1 MKKSFLLFT
10 LAAITLGLAG
20 CDKDNSTSVSNSTSG
35 PSSVSNSTSNSSSG
49 TSNSASGSNTSNSN
63 SGSTVDTDGEMQF
76 SQVLSLLTKLHTY
89 EVYNASS
96 ATIVNRITKN
106 TTVTTS
112 TEKKEVY
119 DSTVPSSASTG
130 TVVRTID
137 GKEDKND
144 TFVKRNAV
152 INEKYEVNGE
162 VNTYPM
168 FAQIVDYENENMGGN
183 DYKDSAKKNFIFE
196 SDEEATAEGLSKGQ
210 YVTATDL
217 LESTSTSVA
226 YDLASYISSYLI
238 TNVYVQ
244 QTGIDTFSYSKG
256 SNGNISYIC
265 IVNYSVSDDED
276 FNDTQYH
283 TINIQFVTDAEQT
296 KLISTAV
303 NYDFADM
310 REGEEDDAYFN
321 EVHWDATP
329 EYGTRKDV
337 PSDAIDVT
345 NYFLQEITDVE
356 LYTREN
362 NNAAVD
368 PNNIIYSNNYNYLFA
383 RAKSYKPEKSVDISI
398 TSAGSTN
405 SSVINFT
412 DDGYFE
418 IVGPGTTTLSF
429 VYFGKDDDNIYREKT
444 FYKDVTVVAPNPDKI
459 RFTAIKPTIAD
470 NTLTVGQT
478 YTFSVYVTPIK
489 ATQDIVIDSNS
500 NPNALSV
507 NIDKD
512 NNVTITALASGQ
524 STITF
529 KVNGYESVTASM
541 TFTVASADIDI
552 ATTITQKTYLCDL
565 SNYGYT
571 FSLKFN
577 ADGTGERIQHI
588 NESGKEY
595 TDTFTYTI
603 SGNNIT
609 FGSWSNG
616 APKQFETGIITQD
629 GDKITCSSESESKD
643 YQFIANN

>member
-20 CDKDNSTSVSNSTSG
+20 CDKDNSTSVPNSNSG

-49 TSNSASGSNTSNSN
+49 TSNSTSGSNSS
-63 SGSTVDTDGEMQF
+63 STVDTDDEGKMQF

-119 DSTVPSSASTG
+119 NSTVPSSASTG

-196 SDEEATAEGLSKGQ
+196 SDDEATAAGLSKGQ

-238 TNVYVQ
+238 TNVYVS
-244 QTGIDTFSYSKG
+244 QTGIDTFSYSKD
-256 SNGNISYIC
+256 SNGNVSYIC
-265 IVNYSVSDDED
+265 IVNYSVTNDED

-283 TINIQFVTDAEQT
+283 TINIQFVTDAKQT
-296 KLISTAV
+296 KLISTSV

-310 REGEEDDAYFN
+310 REGEEEDAYFN

-337 PSDAIDVT
+337 PSDAIDVS
-345 NYFLQEITDVE
+345 NYFLQEITDIE

-368 PNNIIYSNNYNYLFA
+368 PNNIIYSNDYTYLFA
-383 RAKSYKPEKSVDISI
+383 NAKSYKPAKAVEISI
-398 TSAGSTN
+398 TGAGSTN
-405 SSVINFT
+405 SDVINFT

-418 IVGPGTTTLSF
+418 IVGPGTTSLSF
-429 VYFGKDDDNIYREKT
+429 VYFGKDSDGVYREKT
-444 FYKDVTVVAPNPDKI
+444 FNKTVTVVAPNPDKI
-459 RFTAIKPTIAD
+459 RVTVIKPEIAD
-470 NTLTVGQT
+470 NTLQIGQT

-500 NPNALSV
+500 NPNVLSAS
-507 NIDKD
+507 IDKD
-512 NNVTITALASGQ
+512 NNVTITALTSGQ

-541 TFTVASADIDI
+541 TFIVASADIDL
-552 ATTITQKTYLCDL
+552 ATIITQKTYLCDL
-565 SNYGYT
+565 SSYGYT

-577 ADGTGERIQHI
+577 TDGTGERIQHI
-588 NESGKEY
+588 NNSGKDY

-603 SGNNIT
+603 SNNKIT
-609 FGSWSNG
+609 FSSWSNG

-629 GDKITCSSESESKD
+629 GDKITCSSASETKD
-643 YQFIANN
+643 YVFISNN

>member
-20 CDKDNSTSVSNSTSG
+20 CDKDNSTSVPNSNSG

-49 TSNSASGSNTSNSN
+49 TSNSTSGSNSS
-63 SGSTVDTDGEMQF
+63 STVDTDDEGEMQF

-119 DSTVPSSASTG
+119 NSTVPSSASTG

-196 SDEEATAEGLSKGQ
+196 SDDEATAAGLSKGQ

-238 TNVYVQ
+238 TNVYVP
-244 QTGIDTFSYSKG
+244 QTGIDTFSYSKD
-256 SNGNISYIC
+256 SNGNVSYIC
-265 IVNYSVSDDED
+265 IVNYSVTNDED

-310 REGEEDDAYFN
+310 REGEEEDAYFN

-337 PSDAIDVT
+337 PSDAIDVS
-345 NYFLQEITDVE
+345 NYFLQEITDIE

-368 PNNIIYSNNYNYLFA
+368 PNNIIYSNDYTYLFA
-383 RAKSYKPEKSVDISI
+383 NAKSYKPAKAVDISI
-398 TSAGSTN
+398 TGAGSTN
-405 SSVINFT
+405 SDVINFT

-418 IVGPGTTTLSF
+418 IVGPGTTSLSF
-429 VYFGKDDDNIYREKT
+429 VYFGKDSDGVYREKT
-444 FYKDVTVVAPNPDKI
+444 FNKTVTVVAPNPDKI
-459 RFTAIKPTIAD
+459 RVTVIKPEIAD
-470 NTLTVGQT
+470 NTLQIGQT

-500 NPNALSV
+500 NPNVLSAS
-507 NIDKD
+507 IDKD
-512 NNVTITALASGQ
+512 NNVTITALTSGQ

-541 TFTVASADIDI
+541 TFIVASADIDL
-552 ATTITQKTYLCDL
+552 ATIITQKTYLCDL
-565 SNYGYT
+565 SSYGYT

-577 ADGTGERIQHI
+577 TDGTGERIQHI
-588 NESGKEY
+588 NNSGKDY

-603 SGNNIT
+603 SNNKIT
-609 FGSWSNG
+609 FSSWSNG

-629 GDKITCSSESESKD
+629 GDKITCSSASETKD
-643 YQFIANN
+643 YVFISNN

>member
-1 MKKSFLLFT
+1 MKKSFLLFA
-10 LAAITLGLAG
+10 LAAITTLGLTG
-20 CDKDNSTSVSNSTSG
+20 CGKNNSTSG
-35 PSSVSNSTSNSSSG
+35 
-49 TSNSASGSNTSNSN
+49 SNTNNSN
-63 SGSTVDTDGEMQF
+63 SGSIVDADGEMQF

-106 TTVTTS
+106 TTITTS

-119 DSTVPSSASTG
+119 NSTIPTSASSG
-130 TVVRTID
+130 IVVRTID
-137 GKEDKND
+137 DKEDKRD

-152 INEKYEVNGE
+152 VNEQYEVEVNGI
-162 VNTYPM
+162 NTIQTYPM

-183 DYKDSAKKNFIFE
+183 DYVDSAKKYFVVE
-196 SDEEATAEGLSKGQ
+196 SDEDAASGGLAEGQ
-210 YVTATDL
+210 YVTTTDL
-217 LESTSTSVA
+217 LESASTSVA
-226 YDLASYISSYLI
+226 YDLANYISSYLI

-244 QTGIDTFSYSKG
+244 QTGIDTFSYSKN
-256 SNGNISYIC
+256 SNGNVSYIC
-265 IVNYSVSDDED
+265 IVNYSVTDDED

-310 REGEEDDAYFN
+310 RDGEEEDAYFN

-337 PSDAIDVT
+337 PSDAIDVE

-356 LYTREN
+356 VYTREN

-368 PNNIIYSNNYNYLFA
+368 PNNIIYSNDYTYLFA
-383 RAKSYKPEKSVDISI
+383 RAKSYKPAKAVEISI
-398 TSAGSTN
+398 TGAGSTN
-405 SSVINFT
+405 SDVINFT

-418 IVGPGTTTLSF
+418 IVGPGTTSLSF
-429 VYFGKDDDNIYREKT
+429 VYFGKDSDGVYREKT
-444 FYKDVTVVAPNPDKI
+444 FNKTVTVVAPNPDKI
-459 RFTAIKPTIAD
+459 RFTVIKPEIAD
-470 NTLTVGQT
+470 NTLQIGQT

-500 NPNALSV
+500 NPNVLSAS
-507 NIDKD
+507 IDKD

-541 TFTVASADIDI
+541 TFTVASADIDL
-552 ATTITQKTYLCDL
+552 ATLITQKTYLCDL

-571 FSLKFN
+571 FSLKFKG
-577 ADGTGERIQHI
+577 DGTGERIQHI
-588 NESGKEY
+588 NDSGKDY

-603 SGNNIT
+603 SNNKIT
-609 FGSWSNG
+609 FSSWSDG
-616 APKQFETGIITQD
+616 APKQFEIGLITQD
-629 GDKITCSSESESKD
+629 GDKITCSSESETKD
-643 YQFIANN
+643 YIFISNDNK

>member
-1 MKKSFLLFT
+1 MKKSYLLFT

-20 CDKDNSTSVSNSTSG
+20 CDKDNSTSVSNSTSR

-49 TSNSASGSNTSNSN
+49 TSNSTSGSNSS
-63 SGSTVDTDGEMQF
+63 STVDTDDEGKMQF

-96 ATIVNRITKN
+96 ATIMNRITKN

-119 DSTVPSSASTG
+119 NSTVPSSVSTG

-196 SDEEATAEGLSKGQ
+196 SDDEATAAGLSKGQ

-238 TNVYVQ
+238 TNVYVP
-244 QTGIDTFSYSKG
+244 QTGIDTFSYSKD
-256 SNGNISYIC
+256 SNGNVSYIC
-265 IVNYSVSDDED
+265 IVNYSVTNDED

-283 TINIQFVTDAEQT
+283 NINIQFVTDAKQT

-310 REGEEDDAYFN
+310 REGEEEDAYFN

-337 PSDAIDVT
+337 PSDAIDVS

-362 NNAAVD
+362 NDAAID
-368 PNNIIYSNNYNYLFA
+368 PSNIIYSSSYNYLFA

-398 TSAGSTN
+398 TGAGSTN
-405 SSVINFT
+405 SNVINFT

-429 VYFGKDDDNIYREKT
+429 VYFGKDDDNVYREKT

-459 RFTAIKPTIAD
+459 RSTATIAD

-500 NPNALSV
+500 NPNVLSV

-541 TFTVASADIDI
+541 TFIVASADIDL
-552 ATTITQKTYLCDL
+552 ATIITQKTYLCDL
-565 SNYGYT
+565 SSYGYT

-588 NESGKEY
+588 NASGKEY

-603 SGNNIT
+603 SGNKIA
-609 FGSWSNG
+609 FASWSNG

-629 GDKITCSSESESKD
+629 GDKITCSSESETKD
-643 YQFIANN
+643 YIFISNDNK

>member
-20 CDKDNSTSVSNSTSG
+20 CDKDNSTSVPNSNSG

-49 TSNSASGSNTSNSN
+49 TSNSTSGSNSS
-63 SGSTVDTDGEMQF
+63 STVDTDDEGEMQF

-119 DSTVPSSASTG
+119 NSTVPSSASTG

-196 SDEEATAEGLSKGQ
+196 SDDEATAAGLSKGQ

-238 TNVYVQ
+238 TNVYVP
-244 QTGIDTFSYSKG
+244 QTGIDTFSYSKD
-256 SNGNISYIC
+256 SNGNVSYIC
-265 IVNYSVSDDED
+265 IVNYSVTNDED
-276 FNDTQYH
+276 FNSTQYH

-310 REGEEDDAYFN
+310 REGEEEDAYFN

-337 PSDAIDVT
+337 PSDAIDVS
-345 NYFLQEITDVE
+345 NYFLQEITDIE

-368 PNNIIYSNNYNYLFA
+368 PNNIIYSNDYTYLFA
-383 RAKSYKPEKSVDISI
+383 NAKSYKPAKAVEISI
-398 TSAGSTN
+398 TGAGSTN
-405 SSVINFT
+405 SDVINFT

-418 IVGPGTTTLSF
+418 IVGPGTTSLSF
-429 VYFGKDDDNIYREKT
+429 VYFGKDSDGVYREKT
-444 FYKDVTVVAPNPDKI
+444 FNKTVTVVAPNPDKI
-459 RFTAIKPTIAD
+459 RVTVIKPEIAD
-470 NTLTVGQT
+470 NTLQIGQT

-500 NPNALSV
+500 NPNVLSAS
-507 NIDKD
+507 IDKD
-512 NNVTITALASGQ
+512 NNVTITALTSGQ

-541 TFTVASADIDI
+541 TFIVASADIDL
-552 ATTITQKTYLCDL
+552 ATIITQKTYLCDL
-565 SNYGYT
+565 SSYGYT

-577 ADGTGERIQHI
+577 TDGTGERIQHI
-588 NESGKEY
+588 NNSGKDY

-603 SGNNIT
+603 SNNKIT
-609 FGSWSNG
+609 FSSWSNG

-629 GDKITCSSESESKD
+629 GDKITCSSASETKD
-643 YQFIANN
+643 YVFISNN